1 MLFIKEYWSQITF
14 LLPILIALAIF
25 IKAMVEAVKC
35 LLRNDILAIYD
46 RCKESK
52 SITKW
57 QLEAI
62 EHSYTLY
69 KKLRGNSFVENIVNI
84 VRTFKIVD

>member
-35 LLRNDILAIYD
+35 LLRNDILVIYY
-46 RCKESK
+46 RFKESK